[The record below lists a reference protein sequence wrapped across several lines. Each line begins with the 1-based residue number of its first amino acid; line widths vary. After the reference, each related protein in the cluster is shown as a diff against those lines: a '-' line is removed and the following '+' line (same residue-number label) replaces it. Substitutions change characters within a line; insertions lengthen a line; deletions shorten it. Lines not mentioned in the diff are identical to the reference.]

1 MTPLQSEREGSTD
14 GATTDAESIDA
25 GWGNKIFKVRGVVPL
40 VVMLLGVSLYFA
52 GTLLVTQSTAP
63 TKAIEELKKDIATQ
77 HGGLYGML
85 AEQRAAT
92 EREHSALIRTQERIA
107 DSLDAQ
113 VFYLSKT
120 EKDRAQYKIEMPD
133 SLRKKLVDR
142 GAGDH

>member
-1 MTPLQSEREGSTD
+1 MSRENFGRTQKRNNVPNEAQD
-14 GATTDAESIDA
+14 IDF
-25 GWGNKIFKVRGVVPL
+25 GWGNKILKVRGVVPL
-40 VVMLLGVSLYFA
+40 VVVIMGGSLFFS
-52 GTLLVTQSTAP
+52 GWLLVKQVDAP
-63 TKAIEELKKDIATQ
+63 VKSIEGIAGSMALQ
-77 HGGLYGML
+77 HGGLSGVL
-85 AEQRAAT
+85 LEQRAAT

-120 EKDRAQYKIEMPD
+120 EKERAQYKIEMPD

>member
-1 MTPLQSEREGSTD
+1 MSRENFGRTQKRNNVPNEAQD
-14 GATTDAESIDA
+14 IDF
-25 GWGNKIFKVRGVVPL
+25 GWGNKILKVRGVVPL
-40 VVMLLGVSLYFA
+40 VVVIMGGSLFFSGWLLLKQ
-52 GTLLVTQSTAP
+52 TELPTQ
-63 TKAIEELKKDIATQ
+63 AIESMGAVINNQ
-77 HGGLYGML
+77 HGQISGILS
-85 AEQRAAT
+85 EQRAAT

-120 EKDRAQYKIEMPD
+120 EKERAQYKIEMPD